1 MRKIKRA
8 LAALITGVVL
18 VGVVTGCTS
27 DADVVSK
34 NLSKDAD
41 NFKIPRQIVFYN
53 GITNEYIAEVQ
64 GYCSVESNG
73 KRLDVVCKVGEDKYI
88 KNFLGLSDNVT
99 WFALQS
105 EAASVSKDRY
115 KVVFK
120 PSTVIPDLEVR

>member
-1 MRKIKRA
+1 MNRIKKI
-8 LAALITGVVL
+8 LAALIAGVAL
-18 VGVVTGCTS
+18 VSVSACGD

-53 GITNEYIAEVQ
+53 GITNEYIAEVN
-64 GYCSVESNG
+64 GYCSVESSG
-73 KRLDVVCKVGEDKYI
+73 HRLDVVCKVGEDKYI

-105 EAASVSKDRY
+105 DPATVSDSRY